1 LAEVFFVAGEASGDL
16 HASGVAAELR
26 KLRPDLKLAGIGGP
40 RLAAEGVELMETY
53 DQLAVMGLTEV
64 IRHIPR
70 HYALLKRV
78 RERLRSG
85 EIRLLILIDYPGFN
99 MRLAESAK
107 AAGVPVLYYV
117 TPQVWAWGAKRLPK
131 LARIVT
137 RAAVILPF
145 EEQLLRGYGIDAH
158 FVGHPLLDGW
168 ERLPSREAA
177 RSVLGIADDAR
188 VLVLYPGSR
197 VQEIMR
203 HIEPFV
209 KTARALQKKHPD
221 LQVIISA
228 APATEHGYSNM
239 PYPVVAAP
247 ALTMFSAAD
256 VALCKSGTTT
266 LEAAIAGCP
275 MVVAYRVGKLSYAI
289 ARRMVKISHIGLVNI
304 VAGREV
310 AREFVQDALD
320 PEVVAASLD
329 ALLTDEA
336 LRRRTIEDLA
346 EVRAKLGTPGASAR
360 VARMASEL
368 VA

>member
-1 LAEVFFVAGEASGDL
+1 MADAGVD
-16 HASGVAAELR
+16 
-26 KLRPDLKLAGIGGP
+26 
-40 RLAAEGVELMETY
+40 LMESY
-53 DQLAVMGLTEV
+53 DKLAVMGLTEV

-85 EIRLLILIDYPGFN
+85 EISLLILIDYPGFN

-107 AAGVPVLYYV
+107 IAGVPVLYYV

-131 LARIVT
+131 LARTVT

-145 EEQLLRGYGIDAH
+145 EEPLLRGYGIDAH

-168 ERLPSREAA
+168 DRLPTREAA
-177 RSVLGIADDAR
+177 RATLGIAPDAK

-197 VQEIMR
+197 VQEITR

-209 KTARALQKKHPD
+209 RAAEALQRTHPD

-228 APATEHGYSNM
+228 APATQHGYANM
-239 PYPVVAAP
+239 PFPVVAAP

-275 MVVAYRVGKLSYAI
+275 MVVAYRVGRLSYAI
-289 ARRMVKISHIGLVNI
+289 ARRMVKIKHIGLVNI

-310 AREFVQDALD
+310 AREFVQDAFD
-320 PEVVAASLD
+320 PETVAVALD
-329 ALLTDEA
+329 ALLSDRE
-336 LRRRTIEDLA
+336 LRRSTIENLA
-346 EVRAKLGTPGASAR
+346 EVRGKLGMPGASAR

-368 VA
+368 IA

>member
-1 LAEVFFVAGEASGDL
+1 MAEVFFVAGEASGDL
-16 HASGVAAELR
+16 HASGVAVELGR
-26 KLRPDLKLAGIGGP
+26 IRPDLKLRGIGGP
-40 RLAAEGVELMETY
+40 RLAAAGVELMESY
-53 DQLAVMGLTEV
+53 DQLSVMGLTEV

-85 EIRLLILIDYPGFN
+85 EVRLLVLIDYPGFN

-107 AAGVPVLYYV
+107 QAGVPVLYYV

-131 LARIVT
+131 LARTVT

-168 ERLPSREAA
+168 DRLPTREAA
-177 RSVLGIADDAR
+177 RAVLGIDAKAK
-188 VLVLYPGSR
+188 VLALYPGSR
-197 VQEIMR
+197 VQEITR

-209 KTARALQKKHPD
+209 RTARALQKKHPD

-228 APATEHGYSNM
+228 APATEHGYANM

-256 VALCKSGTTT
+256 IALCKSGTTT

-320 PEVVAASLD
+320 PEVVAAALD
-329 ALLTDEA
+329 RLLTDEA
-336 LRRRTIEDLA
+336 LRRRTVGDLA
-346 EVRAKLGTPGASAR
+346 EVRSKLGTPGASAR

-368 VA
+368 IG

>member
-1 LAEVFFVAGEASGDL
+1 MAEIFFVAGEASGDL
-16 HASGVAAELR
+16 HASGVAAEIR
-26 KLRPDLKLAGIGGP
+26 KLRPELELAGIGGP
-40 RLAAEGVELMETY
+40 KLAAQGVELMESY

-99 MRLAESAK
+99 MRLAESARK
-107 AAGVPVLYYV
+107 AGVPVLYYV

-131 LARIVT
+131 LARTVT

-145 EEQLLRGYGIDAH
+145 EEPLLRGYGIDAH

-168 ERLPSREAA
+168 DRLPTREAA
-177 RSVLGIADDAR
+177 RATLGIAANAK

-197 VQEIMR
+197 VQEITR

-209 KTARALQKKHPD
+209 RTARALQKLHPD

-228 APATEHGYSNM
+228 APSTEHGYSNM

-289 ARRMVKISHIGLVNI
+289 ARRMVRIPHIGLVNI

-310 AREFVQDALD
+310 AREFVQDALA
-320 PEVVAASLD
+320 PEPVARALD
-329 ALLTDEA
+329 ALLTDTA

-346 EVRAKLGTPGASAR
+346 EVRGKLGAPGASAR

-368 VA
+368 VG

>member
-1 LAEVFFVAGEASGDL
+1 MAEVFFVAGEASGDL
-16 HASGVAAELR
+16 HASGVAAQLR
-26 KLRPDLKLAGIGGP
+26 RLRPDLKLSGIGGP
-40 RLAAEGVELMETY
+40 RLAAEGVELMESY
-53 DQLAVMGLTEV
+53 EQLAVMGLTEV

-78 RERLRSG
+78 RERLESG
-85 EIRLLILIDYPGFN
+85 DIRLLVLIDYPGFN
-99 MRLAESAK
+99 MRLAESARK
-107 AAGVPVLYYV
+107 AGVPVLYYV

-145 EEQLLRGYGIDAH
+145 EEQLLRGYGIDAR

-168 ERLPSREAA
+168 DRLPTRAAA
-177 RSVLGIADDAR
+177 RSALGIADDAK

-197 VQEIMR
+197 VQEITR

-209 KTARALQKKHPD
+209 RTARALQKKQPD
-221 LQVIISA
+221 LQVIIAA

-256 VALCKSGTTT
+256 IALCKSGTTT

-275 MVVAYRVGKLSYAI
+275 MVVAYRVGRLSYAV
-289 ARRMVKISHIGLVNI
+289 ARRLVKIPHIGLVNI

-320 PEVVAASLD
+320 PEVVAGALD
-329 ALLTDEA
+329 SLLTDRN

-346 EVRAKLGTPGASAR
+346 EVRAKLGTPGASER

>member
-1 LAEVFFVAGEASGDL
+1 M
-16 HASGVAAELR
+16 
-26 KLRPDLKLAGIGGP
+26 RPDLKLTGIGGP
-40 RLAAEGVELMETY
+40 RLAAEGVELMESY
-53 DQLAVMGLTEV
+53 EQLAVMGLTEV

-107 AAGVPVLYYV
+107 AAGVPELYYV

-168 ERLPSREAA
+168 DRLPTREAA
-177 RSVLGIADDAR
+177 RAVLGIADDAK

-197 VQEIMR
+197 AQEITR

-209 KTARALQKKHPD
+209 NAARALQKKHPD

-228 APATEHGYSNM
+228 APATETGYSNM

-310 AREFVQDALD
+310 AREFVQDALA
-320 PEVVAASLD
+320 PEAVARSLD
-329 ALLTDEA
+329 ALLTDKE

-360 VARMASEL
+360 VARMANEL

>member
-1 LAEVFFVAGEASGDL
+1 MAEVFFVAGEASGDL

-26 KLRPDLKLAGIGGP
+26 RIRPDLRLAGIGGP
-40 RLAAEGVELMETY
+40 RLADEGVELMESY
-53 DQLAVMGLTEV
+53 EHLAVMGLTEV
-64 IRHIPR
+64 VRHIPR
-70 HYALLKRV
+70 HYALLNRV
-78 RERLRSG
+78 RDRLRSG
-85 EIRLLILIDYPGFN
+85 DIRLLVLVDYPGFN
-99 MRLAESAK
+99 MRLAASAT

-168 ERLPSREAA
+168 DRLPTREAA
-177 RSVLGIADDAR
+177 RSVLGIDAKAK

-197 VQEIMR
+197 VQEITR

-209 KTARALQKKHPD
+209 KAAGALQKRHPD
-221 LQVIISA
+221 LEVIISA

-247 ALTMFSAAD
+247 ALTMFSAAN

-275 MVVAYRVGKLSYAI
+275 MVVAYRVGKLSYAL
-289 ARRMVKISHIGLVNI
+289 AKRLVKIDHIGLVNI

-320 PEVVAASLD
+320 PEVVARSLD
-329 ALLTDEA
+329 ALLTDKE

-346 EVRAKLGTPGASAR
+346 EVRSKLGTPGASAR

>member
-1 LAEVFFVAGEASGDL
+1 MAGEASGDL

-26 KLRPDLKLAGIGGP
+26 RARPELKLTGIGGP
-40 RLAAEGVELMETY
+40 RLEAEGVELMESY
-53 DQLAVMGLTEV
+53 EKLAVMGLTEV

-70 HYALLKRV
+70 HYALLRRV

-107 AAGVPVLYYV
+107 EAGVPVLYYV

-131 LARIVT
+131 LARTVT

-168 ERLPSREAA
+168 DRLPTREAA
-177 RSVLGIADDAR
+177 RGVLGIADDAK

-197 VQEIMR
+197 VQEIRR

-209 KTARALQKKHPD
+209 ATARVLQRTHPD

-228 APATEHGYSNM
+228 APATETGYSNM
-239 PYPVVAAP
+239 PFPVVAAP

-256 VALCKSGTTT
+256 IALCKSGTTT

-275 MVVAYRVGKLSYAI
+275 MVVAYRVGRLSYAI
-289 ARRMVKISHIGLVNI
+289 AQRMVKISHIGLVNI

-310 AREFVQDALD
+310 AREFVQDALE
-320 PEVVAASLD
+320 PEAVARALGS
-329 ALLTDEA
+329 LLTDPE

-346 EVRAKLGTPGASAR
+346 EVRSRLGTPGASKR

>member
-1 LAEVFFVAGEASGDL
+1 MAEVFFVAGEASGDM
-16 HASGVAAELR
+16 HASGVAAELG
-26 KLRPDLKLAGIGGP
+26 KLRPDFRLAGIGGP
-40 RLAAEGVELMETY
+40 RLAAEGVELIESY

-70 HYALLKRV
+70 HYALLRRV

-85 EIRLLILIDYPGFN
+85 EVSLLVLIDYPGFN

-107 AAGVPVLYYV
+107 EAGVPVLYYV

-131 LARIVT
+131 LARTVT

-145 EEQLLRGYGIDAH
+145 EEQLLRGYGIDAQ

-168 ERLPSREAA
+168 DRLPTRDAA
-177 RSVLGIADDAR
+177 RAELGIASDAT

-197 VQEIMR
+197 TQEIKR
-203 HIEPFV
+203 HIEPFIL
-209 KTARALQKKHPD
+209 TAQALQKSHPG

-228 APATEHGYSNM
+228 APSTETGYAKM

-256 VALCKSGTTT
+256 IALCKSGTTT

-275 MVVAYRVGKLSYAI
+275 MAVAYRVGRLSYAI
-289 ARRMVKISHIGLVNI
+289 ARRMVKIPHIGLVNI

-310 AREFVQDALD
+310 APEFVQDALD
-320 PEVVAASLD
+320 PEVVAAALGR
-329 ALLTDEA
+329 LLTDKA

-346 EVRAKLGTPGASAR
+346 EVRSKLGTPGASAR
-360 VARMASEL
+360 VARMAIEL
-368 VA
+368 IA